1 MGSRISKDNEN
12 DCINQINNI
21 NENNLDLSNIDRLQI
36 KVLKEMIKEI
46 KEVKEKKSDK
56 IMYRLPVQI
65 CNYSLVLINNII
77 KKYYQPSFV
86 YDDFCCFF
94 FSYKSSSF
102 L

>member
-1 MGSRISKDNEN
+1 MGSRISKNDTEN
-12 DCINQINNI
+12 DCISQLNNI

-65 CNYSLVLINNII
+65 CNYS
-77 KKYYQPSFV
+77 
-86 YDDFCCFF
+86 F
-94 FSYKSSSF
+94 FS
-102 L
+102 